1 MGLSLILLGQI
12 SSPVTAGSVANK
24 QIKLKARIT
33 FGTGARPLMQR
44 TFRAALVVAPNTPER
59 YRKIAADIKFAAFG
73 EPAPPAPPSD
83 LEATASDLQR
93 RARNLGVEA
102 VAFLLSPLP
111 IRFSRSQ
118 LEYLSERTFEAA
130 TGQNL
135 RLYEDR
141 W

>member
-1 MGLSLILLGQI
+1 MANKPTRLKAQI
-12 SSPVTAGSVANK
+12 S
-24 QIKLKARIT
+24 

-44 TFRAALVVAPNTPER
+44 TFRAALVVTPNTTER
-59 YRKIAADIKFAAFG
+59 YRKIADDIQFAAFG
-73 EPAPPAPPSD
+73 EPAPPPTPSD